1 MRDLGMIETFRNDG
15 RYSGVTTKQ
24 RHPHPNLLPR
34 RERRRIKKIEGE
46 IRKRLIKRNFYGSS
60 ALIVLVND
68 NTTLKKRVCENIP
81 ESELNL

>member
-1 MRDLGMIETFRNDG
+1 MGND
-15 RYSGVTTKQ
+15 KA
-24 RHPHPNLLPR
+24 RHHSNPPR
-34 RERRRIKKIEGE
+34 RKMRRIKIEGE

-60 ALIVLVND
+60 DLIVLVND